1 MKKKEQFGPEQK
13 PAVLLHQ
20 EPAFRW
26 FTYIGG
32 GIAGLILLYVGF
44 RILYKKKPLTTSG
57 IGGGAEVVP
66 TNNLSSISEVSS
78 DVLTNLSQL

>member
-1 MKKKEQFGPEQK
+1 MKKKKEKFGPQQQK

-32 GIAGLILLYVGF
+32 SISGLILLYIIYRV
-44 RILYKKKPLTTSG
+44 LYKKKPITIG
-57 IGGGAEVVP
+57 GGGAETVSI
-66 TNNLSSISEVSS
+66 NNLSSISEVSS